1 MSLYSGVTGKIS
13 TKIGEAAAKDLL
25 HMSTWNVT
33 LSKNMIEVTSF
44 GDDYTE
50 NVPSIK
56 KWTAKADG
64 TTDFAS
70 ASGQAEL
77 QQAFENGTL
86 IEASFYLDNDTF
98 FTGNCYITDLQIDH
112 DAANASKISISI
124 AGSGAP
130 TLTVPT
136 TSTTNGG

>member
-1 MSLYSGVTGKIS
+1 MALYSGVTGKIS

-50 NVPSIK
+50 NVPGIK

-70 ASGQAEL
+70 TSGQAEL
-77 QQAFENGTL
+77 QQA
-86 IEASFYLDNDTF
+86 A
-98 FTGNCYITDLQIDH
+98 
-112 DAANASKISISI
+112 
-124 AGSGAP
+124 
-130 TLTVPT
+130 
-136 TSTTNGG
+136 